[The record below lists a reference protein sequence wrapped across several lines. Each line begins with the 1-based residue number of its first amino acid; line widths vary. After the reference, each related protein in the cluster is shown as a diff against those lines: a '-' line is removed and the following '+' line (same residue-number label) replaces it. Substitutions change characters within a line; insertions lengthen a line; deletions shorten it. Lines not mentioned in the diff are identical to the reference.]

1 MSLFLLTQ
9 SNHVNINIVTMT
21 IWTPLLTAG
30 GWSRPLYLAIAQAI
44 EADVLAG
51 RLQPGDRLPPHRD
64 LADRIGV
71 TVGTVSRGYAEARK
85 AGWISGEVGRGTFVL
100 DRIAGRFPGSKEED
114 KGVIDLSLNVPIES
128 PAPDLAAAFR
138 ALAAQADVRS
148 WLQYT
153 PTRGLRSARVAGAM
167 VLERHGLAVDPEEVV
182 LCAGA
187 QHGVGVA
194 LEAVSRPGDCVV
206 AEELTY
212 PAFRSLAEARGLR
225 IYPVAL
231 DEQGIVPKAL
241 HIACRKARPKALYVV
256 PTLHNPTTGSLSA
269 ERRKALTEVAR
280 RHDLI
285 VIEDDIH
292 RMLAPEAPAPI
303 AHLAPERT
311 IYVASLSKSFAP
323 GLRVGYIAGPP
334 SLRDR
339 LANAVWRS
347 LWMLSPIATALAA
360 HWVLRG
366 EFDSIAAAKRREAAA
381 RQALAAKILPRA
393 SVRTARTANHLWLAT
408 GQASTA
414 EDFTL
419 KARERGTLVMPGT
432 AFYLG
437 SGRPPSAVR
446 VSLSAAP
453 NRAVLVAALERLRQ
467 VLEGSATTLSPSL

>member
-1 MSLFLLTQ
+1 
-9 SNHVNINIVTMT
+9 MT
-21 IWTPLLTAG
+21 IWTSSVVAG
-30 GWSRPLYLAIAQAI
+30 GRSRPLYLAIAQAI

-51 RLQPGDRLPPHRD
+51 RLRPGDRLPPHRD

-100 DRIAGRFPGSKEED
+100 DRLAGRFPSLKEEGGD
-114 KGVIDLSLNVPIES
+114 VIDLSLNVPIES
-128 PAPDLAAAFR
+128 PAPDLAAALR
-138 ALAAQADVRS
+138 ALSGKEGVQSLLR
-148 WLQYT
+148 YT
-153 PTRGLRSARVAGAM
+153 PARGSRSDRVAGAT
-167 VLERHGLAVDPEEVV
+167 VLERHGLAVDPEQVV

-194 LEAVSRPGDCVV
+194 LEAVSRPGDCIL

-212 PAFRSLAEARGLR
+212 PAFRPLAEAHGLR
-225 IYPVAL
+225 IYPVAI
-231 DEQGIVPKAL
+231 DEQGVVPRAL
-241 HIACRKARPKALYVV
+241 HVACRKARPKALYVI

-269 ERRKALTEVAR
+269 ERREALTEVAR

-292 RMLAPEAPAPI
+292 RMLAPEAPPPI
-303 AHLAPERT
+303 AYLAPERT

-323 GLRVGYIAGPP
+323 GLRVGYLVGPAAF
-334 SLRDR
+334 RDR

-347 LWMLSPIATALAA
+347 VWMLSPVATALAT

-381 RQALAAKILPRA
+381 RQALAAKILPR
-393 SVRTARTANHLWLAT
+393 SRVRAARTAYHLWLAT
-408 GQASTA
+408 GEASSA
-414 EDFTL
+414 EAFAL
-419 KARERGTLVMPGT
+419 EARARGVLVTPGS

-437 SGRPPSAVR
+437 SGTPPAAVR
-446 VSLSAAP
+446 VSLSAAQD
-453 NRAVLVAALERLRQ
+453 RSVLVTALERLRQ
-467 VLEGSATTLSPSL
+467 VLEGSATSVSPSL